1 MAEAFK
7 LYKLI
12 ILYMLDKVDFPLT
25 NSQISEFILNE
36 GYTTYFKLQQA
47 LSELQDSGFI
57 REASTHTRTFYH
69 LTEEGEETIHYF
81 KNDISPAIQEDI
93 NSFLSNKQYEL
104 KNEVAIKAD
113 YYRNPNMEYCV
124 RCQILE
130 RDAPLIDLTLTVPT
144 ESEAMAIAANWTQKN
159 EKIYANLMAEL
170 LQVYPQK
177 KNELYFNFHCKYSS
191 FSFYLARI
199 CMIIIFQGMFL

>member
-1 MAEAFK
+1 MIFH
-7 LYKLI
+7 
-12 ILYMLDKVDFPLT
+12 
-25 NSQISEFILNE
+25 
-36 GYTTYFKLQQA
+36 LQ
-47 LSELQDSGFI
+47 S
-57 REASTHTRTFYH
+57 R
-69 LTEEGEETIHYF
+69 
-81 KNDISPAIQEDI
+81 KI

-170 LQVYPQK
+170 L
-177 KNELYFNFHCKYSS
+177 
-191 FSFYLARI
+191 
-199 CMIIIFQGMFL
+199 

>member
-47 LSELQDSGFI
+47 LSELLDSGFI
-57 REASTHTRTFYH
+57 R
-69 LTEEGEETIHYF
+69 EGEETIHYF

-170 LQVYPQK
+170 L
-177 KNELYFNFHCKYSS
+177 
-191 FSFYLARI
+191 
-199 CMIIIFQGMFL
+199 

>member
-47 LSELQDSGFI
+47 LSELLDSGFI
-57 REASTHTRTFYH
+57 REESTHTRTFYH

-144 ESEAMAIAANWTQKN
+144 ESEAMAIAANWPQKN

-170 LQVYPQK
+170 L
-177 KNELYFNFHCKYSS
+177 
-191 FSFYLARI
+191 
-199 CMIIIFQGMFL
+199 